1 MTKTFGRHL
10 INSGHEMIASNS
22 RGPEILTGLAQNV
35 SALILSAAW
44 LLRRPHSVWVGERM
58 LIGIIQYK
66 IVIESPISHGRPLLA
81 FVIFQS
87 EG

>member
-1 MTKTFGRHL
+1 
-10 INSGHEMIASNS
+10 
-22 RGPEILTGLAQNV
+22 
-35 SALILSAAW
+35 
-44 LLRRPHSVWVGERM
+44 M

-66 IVIESPISHGRPLLA
+66 IVIEPPISHDRPLLA